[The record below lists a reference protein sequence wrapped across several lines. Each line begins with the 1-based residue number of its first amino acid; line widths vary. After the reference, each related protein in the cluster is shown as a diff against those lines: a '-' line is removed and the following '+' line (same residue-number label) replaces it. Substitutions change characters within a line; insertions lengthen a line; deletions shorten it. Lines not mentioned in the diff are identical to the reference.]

1 MYTQRIQ
8 LTLRG
13 LQATGE
19 GGQAEKELLR
29 ERASLAEPEKGSPT
43 FAEQVCSPAVWR
55 PRGCLA
61 GLAQGLLVHQ
71 HAVLLTVWRSL
82 GCLPGASERDRSPV
96 GQHNKLLSCGIAAGI
111 TRPSTA

>member
-43 FAEQVCSPAVWR
+43 FAERSAADSVEVT
-55 PRGCLA
+55 
-61 GLAQGLLVHQ
+61 GLL
-71 HAVLLTVWRSL
+71 
-82 GCLPGASERDRSPV
+82 
-96 GQHNKLLSCGIAAGI
+96 
-111 TRPSTA
+111 TRRI